1 MNDATKI
8 GGLALTGPRTTTR
21 HLSEDD
27 HKEVVDVD

>member
-1 MNDATKI
+1 MND
-8 GGLALTGPRTTTR
+8 GLALTGPRTTTS